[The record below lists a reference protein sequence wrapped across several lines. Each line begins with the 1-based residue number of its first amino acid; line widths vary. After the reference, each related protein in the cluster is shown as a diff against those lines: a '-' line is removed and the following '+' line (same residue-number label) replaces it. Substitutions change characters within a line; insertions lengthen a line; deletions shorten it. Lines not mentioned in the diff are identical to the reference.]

1 MIDKKKENMMNQLI
15 KSGQVVELTVL
26 EEQGSR
32 YILTNGDLEIPLNA
46 SDVAETIAIG
56 DVLKVFLYTDRRGD
70 LQATTAIPHIT
81 EADYGWAR
89 VLKVTKEGA
98 FCDIGTSREVLVRA
112 EDLPAIEEVWP
123 ESGDHLYIT
132 LRTDR
137 NGDLFGRLITE
148 EKVNDMYEG
157 AAEDMFNKNITA
169 RPYRLLPVGSFLLG
183 VDNPHRIF
191 VHESEM
197 KAEPRLGQEVQVRII
212 DVKEDGSLNG
222 SFLPRK
228 HERLGED
235 AEKIFAY
242 LESVSGKMPFGDKS
256 TPEEISE
263 MFKMSKGS
271 FKRALGTLMKA
282 RKITQKDGWTE
293 IV

>member
-1 MIDKKKENMMNQLI
+1 MNQLM
-15 KSGQVVELTVL
+15 KSGQVVTLTIL

-32 YILTNGDLEIPLNA
+32 YTLTNGDIELPLNK
-46 SDVAETIAIG
+46 SDVLEELTIG
-56 DVLKVFLYTDRRGD
+56 DTVKVFLYTDRRGE
-70 LQATTAIPHIT
+70 LQATTAIPTIT

-112 EDLPAIEEVWP
+112 EDLPALQDVWP
-123 ESGDHLYIT
+123 QPGDHLYMT

-137 NGDLFGRLITE
+137 HGDLFGRLITE
-148 EKVNDMYEG
+148 EKVNEMYEG
-157 AAEDMFNKNITA
+157 AFEDMFNKNIVA

-183 VDNPHRIF
+183 VDKPYRIF
-191 VHESEM
+191 IHNTEM
-197 KAEPRLGQEVQVRII
+197 AAEPRLGQDVQVRIV

-222 SFLPRK
+222 SLLPRK

-242 LESVSGKMPFGDKS
+242 LESVGGKMPFGDKS
-256 TPEEISE
+256 APEEIQE
-263 MFKMSKGS
+263 MFGLSKGA

>member
-1 MIDKKKENMMNQLI
+1 MNQLM
-15 KSGQVVELTVL
+15 KSGQVVTLTVL
-26 EEQGSR
+26 EEGGSR
-32 YILTNGDLEIPLNA
+32 YTLTNGDVELPLNK
-46 SDVAETIAIG
+46 SDVLEELTIG
-56 DVLKVFLYTDRRGD
+56 DTVKVFLYTDRRGE
-70 LQATTAIPHIT
+70 LQATTAIPTIT

-112 EDLPAIEEVWP
+112 EDLPAFQDVWP
-123 ESGDHLYIT
+123 QAGDHLYMT

-148 EKVNDMYEG
+148 EKVTEMYEG
-157 AAEDMFNKNITA
+157 ALEDAFNKNIVA

-183 VDNPHRIF
+183 VDNPYRIF
-191 VHESEM
+191 IHESEM
-197 KAEPRLGQEVQVRII
+197 TAEPRLGQDVQVRII

-222 SFLPRK
+222 SLLPRK
-228 HERLGED
+228 HERLGAD

-242 LESVSGKMPFGDKS
+242 LESVGGKMPFGDKS
-256 TPEEISE
+256 APEEIQE
-263 MFKMSKGS
+263 MFGMSKGA

-282 RKITQKDGWTE
+282 RKVTQQDGWTE

>member
-1 MIDKKKENMMNQLI
+1 MNQLM
-15 KSGQVVELTVL
+15 KSGQVVDLTVL

-32 YILTNGDLEIPLNA
+32 YILTNGELEIPLNA
-46 SDVAETIAIG
+46 SDVEETLTIG
-56 DVLKVFLYTDRRGD
+56 EHVKVFLYTDRRGE
-70 LQATTAIPHIT
+70 LQATTMVPHIT

-112 EDLPAIEEVWP
+112 EDLPVIQEVWP
-123 ESGDHLYIT
+123 DAGDLLYMT

-148 EKVNDMYEG
+148 EKVNDMYEV
-157 AAEDMFNKNITA
+157 AAEDAFNKNITA

-183 VDNPHRIF
+183 VETPHRIF

-197 KAEPRLGQEVQVRII
+197 KSEPRLGQDVQVRII

-222 SFLPRK
+222 SLLPRK

-235 AEKIFAY
+235 ADKILAY
-242 LESVSGKMPFGDKS
+242 LESVGGKMPFSDKS
-256 TPEEISE
+256 TPEEVQE
-263 MFKMSKGS
+263 MFGMSKGA

-282 RKITQKDGWTE
+282 RKIMQKDGWTE

>member
-1 MIDKKKENMMNQLI
+1 MNQLM

-32 YILTNGDLEIPLNA
+32 YILTNGELEIPLNA
-46 SDVAETIAIG
+46 SDVEETLTIG
-56 DVLKVFLYTDRRGD
+56 EHVKVFLYTDRRGE
-70 LQATTAIPHIT
+70 LQATTMVPHIT

-112 EDLPAIEEVWP
+112 EDLPVIQEVWP
-123 ESGDHLYIT
+123 EAGDHLYMT

-148 EKVNDMYEG
+148 EKVNDMYEV
-157 AAEDMFNKNITA
+157 AVEDAFNKNIIA

-183 VDNPHRIF
+183 VETPHRIF

-197 KAEPRLGQEVQVRII
+197 KSEPRLGQDVQVRII
-212 DVKEDGSLNG
+212 DVKEDVSLNG
-222 SFLPRK
+222 SLLPRK

-235 AEKIFAY
+235 ADKILAY
-242 LESVSGKMPFGDKS
+242 LESVGGKMPFSDKS
-256 TPEEISE
+256 TPEEVPL
-263 MFKMSKGS
+263 
-271 FKRALGTLMKA
+271 RL
-282 RKITQKDGWTE
+282 
-293 IV
+293 